1 MPSTINFSPGP
12 SKLPEDVR
20 QDTKNCLEVMELCFI
35 LIFCIFQ
42 VLLQVQNE
50 LIDYQSTGISVL
62 EMSHRS
68 PEFLKIV
75 TNAQQDIRNL
85 LSVLNMML

>member
-1 MPSTINFSPGP
+1 
-12 SKLPEDVR
+12 
-20 QDTKNCLEVMELCFI
+20 MELCFI